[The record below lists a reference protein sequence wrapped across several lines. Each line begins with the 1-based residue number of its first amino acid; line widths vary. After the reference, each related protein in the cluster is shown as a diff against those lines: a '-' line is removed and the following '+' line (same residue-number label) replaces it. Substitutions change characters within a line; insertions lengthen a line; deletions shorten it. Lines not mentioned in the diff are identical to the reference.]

1 MKQFIYLFI
10 GILLGSSCNPTPRPT
25 KSIDFE
31 ADGMLILKTKRTF
44 IIGAAQLPPVTNP
57 YQALA
62 RAGFNLVHLPANRS
76 ALDSAHQA
84 GLAAWI
90 TVGSIDTQNLA
101 ASTAKLRN
109 LISEFKDHPALLY
122 WETVDQPAWTW
133 RQATCRIPAK
143 PLITT
148 YQLIKLIDP
157 VHLVYLN
164 HAPTN
169 LTLTLEKYNS
179 ATDII
184 GGAIYPVI
192 VPGTPPMFGLARD
205 GFHGDVLN
213 TYISQVG
220 EYTERMR
227 QVAGSQR
234 PVFMMLQAFAWENLR
249 PTEQNPAWVRYP
261 TQAETRFMAY
271 QAIINGATG
280 LHYWGLAH
288 TPPSA
293 PFWKDLQHVVT
304 ELASI
309 QDILAAPSKD
319 IHLVNRYHELG
330 FSVDQG
336 VQTLM
341 KKARGTYFLISVNAD
356 KNPVKVSISGFGREK
371 FVQVLFENRKIQIA
385 SRELTDIYQPF
396 DVHIYQLTNQ

>member
-1 MKQFIYLFI
+1 
-10 GILLGSSCNPTPRPT
+10 
-25 KSIDFE
+25 
-31 ADGMLILKTKRTF
+31 MLTLKEQRTF
-44 IIGAAQLPPVTNP
+44 IIGAAHLPRVTNP
-57 YQALA
+57 YQELA
-62 RAGFNLVHLPANRS
+62 QAGFNLVHLPARRT

-90 TVGSIDTQNLA
+90 TVGSIDTQNFE
-101 ASTAKLRN
+101 ASAAKLRT
-109 LISEFKDHPALLY
+109 LITELKDHPALLY

-133 RQATCRIPAK
+133 QQAECRIPAK

-148 YQLIKLIDP
+148 YRLIKSIDP
-157 VHLVYLN
+157 LHLVYIN

-169 LTLTLEKYNS
+169 LTLTLEKYNP

-184 GGAIYPVI
+184 GCNIYPVI
-192 VPGTPPMFGLARD
+192 VPATPPMYALCRD

-227 QVAGSQR
+227 QVAGPHR

-249 PTEQNPAWVRYP
+249 PTARNETWVRYP
-261 TQAETRFMAY
+261 TRAETRFMAY

-288 TPPSA
+288 TPRSS
-293 PFWKDLQHVVT
+293 PFWNDLKRVVT

-309 QDILAAPSKD
+309 RDILAAPSKNL
-319 IHLVNRYHELG
+319 HLVNRYHELG

-341 KKARGTYFLISVNAD
+341 KKARDTYFLISVNAD

-371 FVQVLFENRKIQIA
+371 FVQVLFENRKIQIKQ
-385 SRELTDIYQPF
+385 RELTDIYQPF
-396 DVHIYQLTNQ
+396 EVHIYQLTNQ